1 MTLGSL
7 FDGSGGFPLAGTL
20 SGITPIWASE
30 VEPYPIA
37 VTRSRFPRMKHL
49 GSVTDIDGGKI
60 CPVDVVTF
68 GSPCQDMSIAGKRA
82 GIHDGQRSNL
92 FFEAV
97 RVIKEMRQ
105 ATNEKYPKFAVWEN
119 VPGAFSSSRGE
130 DFRCAL
136 EAFAGICAEGVSVP
150 QPKEWK
156 NAGELSVL
164 ECVGALSDAG
174 VMIVTGAPIQR
185 TPVGMPLNVDATR
198 GDMLKTLL
206 SAVESAGISGD
217 ISEINV
223 ANEQNLYCVM
233 RGGLV
238 FRLGDITNIEN
249 KLAWITP
256 MQRQLLSEGRSSGT
270 VDVTGVTSADY
281 IPPSATPEATA
292 LPGQMLPTATF
303 VPFDATPQPTQAA

>member
-1 MTLGSL
+1 MGGYGQKRMRMLVAIALVALILGAV
-7 FDGSGGFPLAGTL
+7 SGVVFRKVMVVKNIVVEGVDDETANTARAL
-20 SGITPIWASE
+20 SGIRLGQSVFDIDERQLAINLREDGYIKLCSVE
-30 VEPYPIA
+30 VQRPDTVILNLKKRVGVAAFE
-37 VTRSRFPRMKHL
+37 HL
-49 GSVTDIDGGKI
+49 GFTYI
-60 CPVDVVTF
+60 VD
-68 GSPCQDMSIAGKRA
+68 S
-82 GIHDGQRSNL
+82 
-92 FFEAV
+92 
-97 RVIKEMRQ
+97 
-105 ATNEKYPKFAVWEN
+105 
-119 VPGAFSSSRGE
+119 
-130 DFRCAL
+130 
-136 EAFAGICAEGVSVP
+136 
-150 QPKEWK
+150 
-156 NAGELSVL
+156 ELSVL

-238 FRLGDITNIEN
+238 FRLGDITNIES

-281 IPPSATPEATA
+281 IPPSATPEGHSPAGSDA
-292 LPGQMLPTATF
+292 AYGHVRAVRRDSSADPGGIK
-303 VPFDATPQPTQAA
+303 

>member
-1 MTLGSL
+1 MGGYGQKRMRMLVAIALVALILGAV
-7 FDGSGGFPLAGTL
+7 SGVVFRKVMVVKNIVVEGVDDETVNTARAL
-20 SGITPIWASE
+20 SGIRLGQSVFDIDERQIAINLREDGYIKLCSVE
-30 VEPYPIA
+30 VQRPDTVILNLKKRVGVAAFE
-37 VTRSRFPRMKHL
+37 HL
-49 GSVTDIDGGKI
+49 GFTYI
-60 CPVDVVTF
+60 VD
-68 GSPCQDMSIAGKRA
+68 S
-82 GIHDGQRSNL
+82 
-92 FFEAV
+92 
-97 RVIKEMRQ
+97 
-105 ATNEKYPKFAVWEN
+105 
-119 VPGAFSSSRGE
+119 
-130 DFRCAL
+130 
-136 EAFAGICAEGVSVP
+136 
-150 QPKEWK
+150 
-156 NAGELSVL
+156 ELSVL

-217 ISEINV
+217 IGEINV

-238 FRLGDITNIEN
+238 FRLGDITNIES

>member
-1 MTLGSL
+1 MGGYGQKRMRMLVAIALVALILGAV
-7 FDGSGGFPLAGTL
+7 SGVVFRKVMVVKNIVVEGVDDETANTARAL
-20 SGITPIWASE
+20 SGIRLGQSVFDIDERQIAINLREDGYIKLCSVE
-30 VEPYPIA
+30 VQRPDTVILNLKKRVGVAAFE
-37 VTRSRFPRMKHL
+37 HL
-49 GSVTDIDGGKI
+49 GFTYI
-60 CPVDVVTF
+60 VD
-68 GSPCQDMSIAGKRA
+68 S
-82 GIHDGQRSNL
+82 
-92 FFEAV
+92 
-97 RVIKEMRQ
+97 
-105 ATNEKYPKFAVWEN
+105 
-119 VPGAFSSSRGE
+119 
-130 DFRCAL
+130 
-136 EAFAGICAEGVSVP
+136 
-150 QPKEWK
+150 
-156 NAGELSVL
+156 ELSVL

-238 FRLGDITNIEN
+238 FRLGDITNIES

-281 IPPSATPEATA
+281 IPPSAMPEATA

>member
-1 MTLGSL
+1 MGGYGQKRMRMLVAIALVALILGAV
-7 FDGSGGFPLAGTL
+7 SGVVFRKVMVVKNIVVEGVDDETANTARAL
-20 SGITPIWASE
+20 SGIRLGQSVFDIDERQIAINLREDGYIKLCSVE
-30 VEPYPIA
+30 VQRPDTVILNLKKRVGVAAFE
-37 VTRSRFPRMKHL
+37 HL
-49 GSVTDIDGGKI
+49 GFTYI
-60 CPVDVVTF
+60 VD
-68 GSPCQDMSIAGKRA
+68 S
-82 GIHDGQRSNL
+82 
-92 FFEAV
+92 
-97 RVIKEMRQ
+97 
-105 ATNEKYPKFAVWEN
+105 
-119 VPGAFSSSRGE
+119 
-130 DFRCAL
+130 
-136 EAFAGICAEGVSVP
+136 
-150 QPKEWK
+150 
-156 NAGELSVL
+156 ELSVL

-238 FRLGDITNIEN
+238 FRLGDITNIES

-270 VDVTGVTSADY
+270 A
-281 IPPSATPEATA
+281 
-292 LPGQMLPTATF
+292 
-303 VPFDATPQPTQAA
+303 